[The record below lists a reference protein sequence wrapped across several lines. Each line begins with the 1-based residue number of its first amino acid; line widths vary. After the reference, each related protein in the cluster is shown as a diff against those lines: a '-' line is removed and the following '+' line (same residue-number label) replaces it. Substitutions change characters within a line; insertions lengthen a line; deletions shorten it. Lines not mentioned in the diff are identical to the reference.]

1 MFRSSFN
8 QFRPAILFCLLGGLI
23 FIISG
28 CGTSREK
35 IQGPSPPADNQ
46 SGAFLT
52 TPQFNAYGDKYIIN
66 PGDLLEISVLG
77 ENDLSKSVRVG
88 EDGRFSYPLLGKIKG
103 AGLPAD
109 QLEMTLVFLLK
120 DYLVKPQVTVFIKEY
135 ARISILGEVKRP
147 GSYEIKGR
155 LTVTQAIAL
164 AGGFTKL
171 AYRNGTKVI
180 RAKNG
185 ENRFIQVK
193 VRDIIEHGDKS
204 LDIILQPNDL
214 ITVPE
219 SFF

>member
-1 MFRSSFN
+1 MFRVLSN
-8 QFRPAILFCLLGGLI
+8 QFRPGMLSCLLGSLI
-23 FIISG
+23 FIILG

-35 IQGPSPPADNQ
+35 IHPPPPAGNKGDL
-46 SGAFLT
+46 SLA
-52 TPQFNAYGDKYIIN
+52 TPPFNPYGNRYVIH

-77 ENDLSKSVRVG
+77 ENDLSKSVRIG

-103 AGLPAD
+103 AGMTSD
-109 QLEMTLVFLLK
+109 KLEASLIFLLK
-120 DYLVKPQVTVFIKEY
+120 DYLVKPQVSVFIKEY

-171 AYRNGTKVI
+171 AYRNGIKVI
-180 RAKNG
+180 REKDG
-185 ENRFIQVK
+185 KTLVIPVK
-193 VRDIIEHGDKS
+193 FRNIVDDGDKS